1 MRIVAIVNAESGT
14 VRRIGLDAATL
25 QGMFRDAGVE
35 ADVRFVQGDQVDA
48 TARHAVRSEVDA
60 VIAGGGDGTIRAV
73 ASHLAGG
80 SAGTSAGT
88 SIPLGVLPL
97 GTLNHFARDLGIPV
111 ELPDAVRL
119 IADGLAEGMAGVLDL
134 GEVNGEIFVNNSI
147 LGIYPP
153 VVKVRDRERQEKK
166 RNKWLATVSAVT
178 KVLPKQPLLRVR
190 IVADGLDLVRETRFL
205 FVGNN
210 EYEMNAFAYSARSRL
225 PSGQLHLYVARP
237 RGRLGMIGLL
247 LLGLVRDLKT
257 TEYVDCRTL
266 PGFTIETR
274 ERSLPVYLDGEVKV
288 LESPLRYRTQPG
300 ALRVLRPSR
309 Q

>member
-1 MRIVAIVNAESGT
+1 MKVVAIVNSGGGT
-14 VRRIGLDAATL
+14 VRRTGLDAATL
-25 QGMFRDAGVE
+25 QGMFREAGVE
-35 ADVRFVQGDQVDA
+35 ADVRFVPGDQVDA
-48 TARHAVRSEVDA
+48 NAREAVRSGADA
-60 VIAGGGDGTIRAV
+60 VVAGGGDGTIRCV

-80 SAGTSAGT
+80 T
-88 SIPLGVLPL
+88 IPLGVLPL

-119 IADGLAEGMAGVLDL
+119 IADARLGTLDL

-147 LGIYPP
+147 LGLYPP
-153 VVKVRDRERQEKK
+153 VVKVRDRERKEKK
-166 RNKWLATVSAVT
+166 RGKWLATFSAVA
-178 KVLPKQPLLRVR
+178 KVLPKHSLLRVR
-190 IVADGLDLVRETRFL
+190 ILADGLDLVRHTRFL

-210 EYEMNAFAYSARSRL
+210 EYEMNAFTYSAGSRT
-225 PSGQLHLYVARP
+225 PTGNLHLYVART

-266 PGFTIETR
+266 PAFTIETR
-274 ERSLPVYLDGEVKV
+274 ERTIPVYLDGEVIV
-288 LESPLRYRTQPG
+288 LESPLRYRARPG
-300 ALRVLRPSR
+300 ALRILLPR